1 MKLSGFI
8 LAWLLLAL
16 PAYSHDIAE
25 VTPCP
30 QLPENSGLHWHFQPP
45 NPDAAYCT
53 AMRGEVVVIG
63 VYFGNFPWF
72 NPLTACEGET
82 FQVGIGSTKFDCVR
96 PKSLGASKIG
106 GQEVQWYQ
114 ALTRKQKSDE
124 GMTIS
129 RQAVMAAKLL
139 LDGKETGG
147 ANYMLLTVG
156 AKDEVEFASIL
167 AILEKMHVSK
177 EYADVLI
184 FTQQYKDEL
193 KTKAETYCPLMPENS
208 GLVWE
213 YEPDRHGYKCHAMRA
228 DKIKKNATRSP
239 HDWFDAKVYDFIFFD
254 ILHNHT
260 INNAVATSQ
269 IGDQMV
275 NWYQDKNGRGEAYRR
290 AVMAREQQPGKG
302 GTKLSY
308 LVVYVSGKSEAEIQE
323 RAVALSAFKL
333 RDVSYK
339 DISAFDKTT
348 TPQAT
353 LKP

>member
-1 MKLSGFI
+1 MKLSGLI

-16 PAYSHDIAE
+16 PACGHDKAE

-53 AMRGEVVVIG
+53 AMRGEEVVFGI
-63 VYFGNFPWF
+63 YYGNFPWF
-72 NPLTACEGET
+72 NPLMSCTVDAYDIIKMFFRFACI
-82 FQVGIGSTKFDCVR
+82 Q
-96 PKSLGASKIG
+96 PKPLAASKIG
-106 GQEVQWYQ
+106 GQEVQWYE
-114 ALTRKQKSDE
+114 APISKRASEE
-124 GMTIS
+124 GVTIS

-139 LDGKETGG
+139 LDGMETGG

-156 AKDEVEFASIL
+156 AKDEPEFASIL
-167 AILEKMHVSK
+167 AILEKMQVSK

-184 FTQQYKDEL
+184 FTKQYEAEL
-193 KTKAETYCPLMPENS
+193 KIKAETNCPFLPENS

-228 DKIKKNATRSP
+228 DRIKKNATRSS
-239 HDWFDAKVYDFIFFD
+239 HDWFDAKVYDFVFFD
-254 ILHNHT
+254 ILHNRAS
-260 INNAVATSQ
+260 NNAVATSQ

-275 NWYQDKNGRGEAYRR
+275 NWYQGKNGRGEAYRW

-302 GTKLSY
+302 DKKLSY
-308 LVVYVSGKSEAEIQE
+308 LMVYISGKSESEIQE

-339 DISAFDKTT
+339 DISAFDMTT
-348 TPQAT
+348 TPQAK
-353 LKP
+353 KP